1 MDWYI
6 LDDREKIMTIFNHL
20 VSNGAAIEVRMEG
33 ENTIFTS
40 RLIGIK
46 YGQVSSEIGEKPRL
60 IIEKLTPDEG
70 NVLIQSVSRIFLDF
84 LLRENPCL
92 CAVEYVG
99 IGNVYPDFGLIL
111 DFPKSI
117 EIQERRREERFTY
130 EIPELVSAEVRLG
143 NGTKKANVY
152 DLNVINYSRH
162 GLGLL
167 VTRKDFD
174 LLQLVNRG
182 DKLSDITFFCESAL
196 IKVSGTVRH
205 KTRIEDGKYR
215 GCYII
220 GIESH
225 ELIAGAA
232 LEETSQD
239 DHIIFRGT
247 FKGH

>member
-6 LDDREKIMTIFNHL
+6 LDDRGKIMTIFNHL
-20 VSNGAAIEVRMEG
+20 VSNGAEIEVRMDG
-33 ENTIFTS
+33 ENTIFSS

-46 YGQVSSEIGEKPRL
+46 YDGVSSGIGEKPRL

-70 NVLIQSVSRIFLDF
+70 NVLIQSVSRIFLEF

-92 CAVEYVG
+92 CSVEYVG

-111 DFPKSI
+111 GFPKSI

-174 LLQLVNRG
+174 LLHGLNRG
-182 DKLSDITFFCESAL
+182 DTLSDITFFCKSDL
-196 IKVSGTVRH
+196 LKVSGTVRH
-205 KTRIEDGKYR
+205 KTRIKDGDYR

-220 GIESH
+220 GIEWRQRRIYRLMF
-225 ELIAGAA
+225 EDLI
-232 LEETSQD
+232 
-239 DHIIFRGT
+239 
-247 FKGH
+247 